1 VLEEVGSGVT
11 IGRASDPTGV
21 DVVSIG
27 SAVVAGGVS
36 AVVAGGVSAVVAGG
50 VSAVVASG
58 VVVVGDRS

>member
-1 VLEEVGSGVT
+1 MLEEVGSGVT

-27 SAVVAGGVS
+27 SAVVAGE
-36 AVVAGGVSAVVAGG
+36 ASAVVAGG